1 MTDTLTSRNIDLSS
15 WDILYEECIMHIF
28 IMIKLRAKSFFSQI
42 LTAEP
47 HIPDGLSPEAS
58 DFVSKLLVK
67 DPQERLGGG
76 EDDAEELKRHP
87 FFRVSFSPCHIFVI
101 F

>member
-1 MTDTLTSRNIDLSS
+1 MISQNIDLSS
-15 WDILYEECIMHIF
+15 WDVLYKEYIMHIF
-28 IMIKLRAKSFFSQI
+28 IMVKLRARSFFSQI

-58 DFVSKLLVK
+58 DFISKLLVK
-67 DPQERLGGG
+67 DPRQRLGGG
-76 EDDAEELKRHP
+76 ENDAEELKRHP
-87 FFRVSFSPCHIFVI
+87 FFIVSFSPCHMFVI